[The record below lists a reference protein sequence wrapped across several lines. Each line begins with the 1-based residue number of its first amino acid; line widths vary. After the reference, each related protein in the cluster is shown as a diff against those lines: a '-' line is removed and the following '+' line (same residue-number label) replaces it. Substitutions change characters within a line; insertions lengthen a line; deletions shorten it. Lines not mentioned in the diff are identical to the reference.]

1 MAIRS
6 LSPSPRVLFVLVLAV
21 ISSVQQVRVSAQG
34 GELAIVYATTN
45 ANQLMTFASSSPG
58 TSLSTVTVT
67 GLQPGESILGI
78 DIRPL
83 NQALYA
89 LGSTSRLYTINPTT
103 GAATQVG
110 TGAFT
115 PALSGSVFGIDF
127 NPAVDLIR
135 VVSDVEQNLQL
146 NPDTGAV
153 VAIDIDLNSPGNPV
167 GNVVAAA
174 YSNNTAGATPTTLYA
189 IDSSNDQLMQIG
201 SVGGMPMS
209 ANGGVLTVIG
219 PLGFDTSTLAGFD
232 IASTGTAY
240 AALRVG
246 GISSLF
252 TIDLPTGAAT
262 QVGAFPAGSTFTG
275 LAVKSAGPPPSLTL
289 TPSTINFG
297 ASVSAGTIS
306 ASTPAQ
312 TLTVLQNGAGPVS
325 WTVSSN
331 VPWLTVTP
339 ESGSGSGSL
348 VVSLTPNAALLPS
361 APTSATITL
370 TAVGSSNSPTA
381 TVNLNVFSPHQEQAP
396 FGSFDTPQD
405 GQAGVAGAIPV
416 TGWVLDDIGVSRVRI
431 FRSPIP
437 SEAQDQLVFIGDAV
451 FVAGARPDVASLY
464 PTTPLKDQAGWGYM
478 LLTNFLPFQGNG
490 TFTLHAVAVDI
501 EGRTTLLGSKTI
513 SCANSTATAPF
524 GTIDTPTQGG
534 TVSGSTYVNFGWA
547 LTPQP
552 KIIPT
557 DGSTIQVLIDSAP
570 IGTVTY
576 NLTRPD
582 IQQLFPGYQNTDG
595 PVGYRVIDTTA
606 LANGVHTIAWI
617 VVDNQGAAAGIGSRY
632 FTVANGGGSVV
643 TDAVS
648 SESVVI
654 AGNRAAI
661 DAPPAIEAVEAR
673 DVRQY
678 RTVQLERLVVEL
690 GDGAPSGA
698 GYRGY
703 EIVDG
708 RLVALPVGSHLDAR
722 TGEFAWAPG
731 LAFGGTHQLLFVRS
745 AAGVEQQIRVDVA
758 IDPHRPPAAAAR
770 VVIDTPSAGAEVG
783 QPFVVA
789 GWAIDPAGPAN
800 GTGIDVLHVWAHPVD
815 GSAPR
820 FAGVAAYG
828 GTRPDVAAH
837 FGARFRQSGFGAN
850 VAGLPPGTY
859 DVVVYGL
866 SVAAGDFSVAGSV
879 RVTVR

>member
-6 LSPSPRVLFVLVLAV
+6 VRSCSRWVFFGVLVSVFSMAGPKCALAQGDV
-21 ISSVQQVRVSAQG
+21 VTLYGITSTNQLVTFHASAPGTALSSVA
-34 GELAIVYATTN
+34 
-45 ANQLMTFASSSPG
+45 
-58 TSLSTVTVT
+58 VT
-67 GLQPGESILGI
+67 GLQGAESIVGI
-78 DIRPL
+78 DVRPFT
-83 NQALYA
+83 QTLYA
-89 LGSTSRLYTINPTT
+89 LGNTNRLYTINPST
-103 GAATQVG
+103 GVATQIG
-110 TGAFT
+110 SSGAFT
-115 PALSGSVFGIDF
+115 LSGAAFGFDF
-127 NPAVDLIR
+127 NPVVDRIR
-135 VVSDVEQNLQL
+135 VVSDVEQNLRL
-146 NPDTGAV
+146 HPDTGAV

-174 YSNNTAGATPTTLYA
+174 YSNNVADAMSTTLYG
-189 IDSSNDQLMQIG
+189 IDSSFDQLLLIG
-201 SVGGMPMS
+201 GIGGTPS
-209 ANGGVLTVIG
+209 ANGGALTVVG
-219 PLGFDTSTLAGFD
+219 PLGFDTSSLLGFD
-232 IASTGTAY
+232 IASTGAAY
-240 AALRVG
+240 ALLRVG
-246 GISSLF
+246 GLSSLY
-252 TIDLPTGAAT
+252 TIDLSTGAAT
-262 QVGAFPAGSTFTG
+262 QVGSLPAGTFTG
-275 LAVKSAGPPPSLTL
+275 LAVKSVTPAPTLTL
-289 TPSTINFG
+289 TPSTVNFG

-325 WTVSSN
+325 WTASSD
-331 VPWLTVTP
+331 VAWLTVTP
-339 ESGSGSGSL
+339 ASGSGSGSL
-348 VVSLTPNAALLPS
+348 VVSLTSNAALLPT
-361 APTSATITL
+361 APASATISVTG
-370 TAVGSSNSPTA
+370 VGSSNSPTA
-381 TVNLNVFSPHQEQAP
+381 TVNLNVFTPHQEQAP
-396 FGSFDTPQD
+396 FGSFDTPLE
-405 GQAGVAGAIPV
+405 GQAGVTGAIPV
-416 TGWVLDDIGVSRVRI
+416 TGWVLDDIGVNRVRI

-464 PTTPLKDQAGWGYM
+464 PTAPLKDQAGWGYM

-490 TFTLHAVAVDI
+490 TFTLHAVAVDV

-570 IGTVTY
+570 VGTVTY
-576 NLTRPD
+576 NLTRSD

-617 VVDNQGAAAGIGSRY
+617 VVDNQGAAAGMGSRY

-643 TDAVS
+643 KDAVP

-673 DVRQY
+673 DVRRY

-690 GDGAPSGA
+690 GDGAPSGV

-783 QPFVVA
+783 RPFVVA

-820 FAGVAAYG
+820 FAGVATYG

-866 SVAAGDFSVAGSV
+866 SVAVGDFSVAGSV